1 MLQSIALGAGMAWAS
16 GLRLYLTVLL
26 AGVLG
31 HFGLI
36 HLPSTLSVLE
46 TPWMMGLSGTLA
58 VIEFLADKIP
68 AVDSVWDAVHTF
80 IRIPAGAVLAAGAL
94 GHADPRVLLVAGL
107 LGGTLAGSA
116 HVAKAGTR
124 AMINLS
130 PEPFSNWIASL
141 TEDGLTVGGL
151 ALAFFVPVVFLV
163 LLGLFVIAAIWLV
176 PRLWRAVS
184 GGLRGMSNQMTR
196 LRASSSKQN

>member
-16 GLRLYLTVLL
+16 GLRLYLTVLM

-36 HLPSTLSVLE
+36 HLPSTLTILE
-46 TPWMMGLSGTLA
+46 APWMMGLSGTLA
-58 VIEFLADKIP
+58 VVEFLADKIP

-116 HVAKAGTR
+116 HVVKAGTR

-151 ALAFFVPVVFLV
+151 SLAFFVPVVFLV
-163 LLGLFVIAAIWLV
+163 LLCLFLAAAVWLL
-176 PRLWRAVS
+176 PRVYRAVS
-184 GGLRGMSNQMTR
+184 GGLRSMASQMTR
-196 LRASSSKQN
+196 LRAGGKHS